1 MPQAIVFD
9 LFGVIAL
16 HQSVEDK
23 QRLEGLAGVAPPA
36 FWEAYWALRK
46 PYDAGQTSVDY
57 WSTMGARLGVTFDAA
72 TVKAL
77 IDADLA
83 SWTGVDPRMVDLLG
97 ELSTAGRTLGLL
109 SNIIEDLV
117 PVFEAKHGGW
127 LSRFQART
135 YSCQIGVAKP
145 DLEAYRIA
153 ASRLGVEPR
162 DCIFIDDNEN
172 NVRAAR
178 ETGMQAEVFT
188 SPDQVRRLLAV

>member
-16 HQSVEDK
+16 HQSAEDK
-23 QRLEGLAGVAPPA
+23 QRLERLAGAPPRT
-36 FWEAYWALRK
+36 FWESYWALRK

-57 WSTMGARLGVTFDAA
+57 WATMGRRLGVNYDAA

-83 SWTGVDPRMVDLLG
+83 SWTGVDPTMVDLLG
-97 ELSTAGRTLGLL
+97 DLSAAGRKLGLL

-117 PVFEAKHGGW
+117 PVFEAKHGSW
-127 LSRFQART
+127 LSRFHART

-145 DLEAYRIA
+145 DHDAYRIA
-153 ASRLGVEPR
+153 AARLGVEPR

-188 SPDQVRRLLAV
+188 SPAQVRRLLAA

>member
-16 HQSVEDK
+16 HQSEEDK
-23 QRLEGLAGVAPPA
+23 QRLERLSGVPPQA
-36 FWEAYWALRK
+36 LWEAYWALRK

-57 WSTMGARLGVTFDAA
+57 WATMGARLGVNFDAA

-77 IDADLA
+77 IDADLE
-83 SWTGVDPRMVDLLG
+83 SWTGVDPVMVDLLG
-97 ELSTAGRTLGLL
+97 ELSAAGRTLGLL
-109 SNIIEDLV
+109 SNIIGDLV
-117 PVFEAKHGGW
+117 PIFEAKHGAW

-145 DLEAYRIA
+145 DHEAFRIA
-153 ASRLGVEPR
+153 AAHLGVEPR
-162 DCIFIDDNEN
+162 DCLFIDDNEN

-178 ETGMQAEVFT
+178 ETGMRAEVFT
-188 SPDQVRRLLAV
+188 SPDQVRRVLAA